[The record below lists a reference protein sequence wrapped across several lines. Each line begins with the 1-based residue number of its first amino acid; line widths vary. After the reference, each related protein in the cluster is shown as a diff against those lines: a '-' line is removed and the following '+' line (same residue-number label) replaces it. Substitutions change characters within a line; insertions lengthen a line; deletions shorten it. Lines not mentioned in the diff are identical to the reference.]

1 MLHRPKQDF
10 DPIVTDVSLDKWGYQ
25 TVTISPWPAVRMI
38 ITLSSGALDRETAEV
53 RALEQWDIISPL
65 ILEGRA

>member
-1 MLHRPKQDF
+1 MLHRPKQNF

-25 TVTISPWPAVRMI
+25 TVTISPWPGVRMI

-65 ILEGRA
+65 ILGGSA